1 VSQTATNLTEGN
13 VEDVVALVGEAGEA
27 ILSIYE
33 SDDFGTRIKED
44 KSPLTEADM
53 ASHEVLIE
61 GLRELTPNVP
71 ILSEES
77 EDLAFEERRSWN
89 RFWLVDPLDGT
100 KEFIKQNGEFTVN
113 VALIEDGKPVVG
125 VVGVPASDTM
135 YWGIDG
141 IGAFKR
147 LSSGETVKLRVTKPP
162 EARKKTKVV
171 VSRSHVNEAT
181 EEYASR
187 VRDRVGDVELMPVG
201 SALKLCMVAE
211 GQAQVYPRLGPTME
225 WDIAAADCVVRQ
237 AGGIVR
243 TMSKDELRYNKK
255 ELLNPFFV
263 ASCCEALMPESLGY

>member
-1 VSQTATNLTEGN
+1 VPAGN
-13 VEDVVALVGEAGEA
+13 VEDVIALVDEAGAA

-53 ASHEVLIE
+53 DSHEVLVE
-61 GLRELTPNVP
+61 GLRQLTPDIP

-77 EDLAFEERRSWN
+77 EDLAFEDRRTWN

-125 VVGVPASDTM
+125 IVGVPASDTM
-135 YWGIDG
+135 YWGIEG
-141 IGAFKR
+141 VGAFKR
-147 LSSGETVKLRVTKPP
+147 LSSGETVKLHVTEPS
-162 EARKKTKVV
+162 EARTKTKVV
-171 VSRSHVNEAT
+171 VSRSHVNDAT

-187 VRDRVGDVELMPVG
+187 VHDRVGDVELMPVG

-237 AGGIVR
+237 AGGVVR
-243 TMSKDELRYNKK
+243 TMSKDKLRYNKK
-255 ELLNPFFV
+255 DLLNPFFV
-263 ASCCEALMPESLGY
+263 ASCCEALMPETLGY